1 MVRCWGRSLVGFQL
15 KKNYLLN
22 TINTSGKPK
31 VTHHHLVPTSE
42 EYIFCLE
49 VSMDDGMVMEI
60 AESRS
65 NLQEYISGPYLRI
78 FS

>member
-1 MVRCWGRSLVGFQL
+1 MLG
-15 KKNYLLN
+15 KKSGWVSVEKHYLLN